1 MRRAAAVAAALL
13 MLVPLTLVLATVV
26 APGWDHIAQD
36 RLLADTQAGQAAWR
50 AASWPG
56 DTWVGLAIAAAF
68 AAACAARGASRAAL
82 VVAIG
87 AVAQVVVV
95 QGLKRLIGRNRPEET
110 VVDGFAF
117 PSGHSA
123 TAAAVYGL
131 VALVAMPVLL
141 RRQSAP
147 LLQRLTIG
155 LWIGLAASVGFAR
168 VAGGAHYP
176 ADVLAGWALGGAVVA
191 LGVVAAVPAS
201 ANDAASGSQP

>member
-13 MLVPLTLVLATVV
+13 MLVPLTLILATVI

-36 RLLADTQAGQAAWR
+36 RLLAGTQGGQATWR

-56 DTWVGLAIAAAF
+56 DTWVGLAIAAGF
-68 AAACAARGASRAAL
+68 AAACAARGARRTAL
-82 VVAIG
+82 VLAVGAI
-87 AVAQVVVV
+87 AQVAVV
-95 QGLKRLIGRNRPEET
+95 QGLKRLIGRTRPEET

-141 RRQSAP
+141 RGRAAP
-147 LLQRLTIG
+147 LLQRLAIG
-155 LWIGLAASVGFAR
+155 LWLGLSASVGFAR

-191 LGVVAAVPAS
+191 LAVIAAAPEKAVDPAP
-201 ANDAASGSQP
+201 AQP